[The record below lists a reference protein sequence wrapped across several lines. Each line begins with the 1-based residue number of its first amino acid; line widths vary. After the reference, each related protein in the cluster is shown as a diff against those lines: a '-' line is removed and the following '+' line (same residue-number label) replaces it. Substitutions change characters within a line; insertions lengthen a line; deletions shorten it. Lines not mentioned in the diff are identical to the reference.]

1 MLILNPHL
9 DLKSP
14 GDIIHIVRG
23 DYNYYHY
30 VCDGQDDRVSIYLS
44 ASFFVYMFNVQ
55 ALAFLNQ

>member
-30 VCDGQDDRVSIYLS
+30 VCDGHDDRVSILS
-44 ASFFVYMFNVQ
+44 VFNVQ
-55 ALAFLNQ
+55 VLAFLNRSSLNHK